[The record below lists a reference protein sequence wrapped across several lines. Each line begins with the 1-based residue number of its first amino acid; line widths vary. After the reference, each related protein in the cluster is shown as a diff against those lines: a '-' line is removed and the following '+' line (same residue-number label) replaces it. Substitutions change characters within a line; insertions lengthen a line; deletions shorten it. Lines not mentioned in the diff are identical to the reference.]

1 MKITAR
7 TGATWGGVAGLGSLR
22 RKLVRAVSWKLSGY
36 RLMRS
41 MGNSRRTTIAWLFAK
56 EPF

>member
-22 RKLVRAVSWKLSGY
+22 RKLVRAVTNKWDLY
-36 RLMRS
+36 RMYRIAHT
-41 MGNSRRTTIAWLFAK
+41 RRQAIVWMLERESF
-56 EPF
+56 

>member
-22 RKLVRAVSWKLSGY
+22 RKLVRAVTNKWHLY
-36 RLMRS
+36 RMYRIAHT
-41 MGNSRRTTIAWLFAK
+41 RRQAIVWMLERESF
-56 EPF
+56 